1 MVLQPSVDNFLL
13 ATVEKR
19 MRKISYFAV
28 VGLLAALL
36 AACASQQPVS
46 NKKKAEASR
55 NLGEAL
61 MQQGDYPG
69 ALREFLAAEELN
81 PEDPILQNDL
91 GLFYRIKDR
100 LDLAI
105 HHFKRAIE
113 LNPGYAVAKNNLGEV
128 YLQKKEW
135 DTAIVLFK
143 ELSENL
149 LYATPHYPLSNLG
162 FAYYN
167 KGDFTTA
174 ETYYLK
180 ALKIQS
186 DFLPAL
192 LGLGKTYI
200 ALGDGEAAVPRLEK
214 AVSIVPLAAEIHF
227 FLGQAYQLKQDY
239 PNALKA
245 YEQAAAV
252 EPDSVFAAKARQEA
266 EILRQRYG
274 S

>member
-1 MVLQPSVDNFLL
+1 
-13 ATVEKR
+13 
-19 MRKISYFAV
+19 MRKISYFAM
-28 VGLLAALL
+28 VGLAAVLF

-81 PEDPILQNDL
+81 PEDPILHNDL

-100 LDLAI
+100 PDLAI

-113 LNPGYAVAKNNLGEV
+113 LKPGYAVAQNNLGEV

-135 DTAIVLFK
+135 DTAIALFK

-149 LYATPHYPLSNLG
+149 LYATPHYPLTNLG

-167 KGDFTTA
+167 KGDFTSA
-174 ETYYLK
+174 EAYYLR

-200 ALGDGEAAVPRLEK
+200 ALGNGAAAVPRLEK
-214 AVSIVPLAAEIHF
+214 AASLVPLAAEIHF
-227 FLGQAYQLKQDY
+227 FLGQAYQLNQDY
-239 PNALKA
+239 PNALRA
-245 YEQAAAV
+245 YDQAAAV
-252 EPDSVFAAKARQEA
+252 EPDSAFAAKARQEA
-266 EILRQRYG
+266 EILRQHHG

>member
-1 MVLQPSVDNFLL
+1 
-13 ATVEKR
+13 
-19 MRKISYFAV
+19 MRKISYFV
-28 VGLLAALL
+28 MIGLAAALL

-46 NKKKAEASR
+46 DKKKAEASR

-61 MQQGDYPG
+61 MQQGDYPA
-69 ALREFLAAEELN
+69 ALKEFLAAEKLN

-113 LNPGYAVAKNNLGEV
+113 LKPGYAVAQNNLGEV

-135 DTAIVLFK
+135 DTAIVIFK

-149 LYATPHYPLSNLG
+149 LYATPHYPLTNLG
-162 FAYYN
+162 YAYYN
-167 KGDFTTA
+167 KGDFTSA
-174 ETYYLK
+174 EAYYLK
-180 ALKIQS
+180 ALKIRS

-200 ALGDGEAAVPRLEK
+200 AMGNGPEAVAKLEK
-214 AVSIVPLAAEIHF
+214 AVGMAPLAAEIHF
-227 FLGQAYQLKQDY
+227 FLGQAYQLNQEYTK
-239 PNALKA
+239 ALSA
-245 YEQAAAV
+245 YDQAAAV
-252 EPDSVFAAKARQEA
+252 EPDSAFAAKARQEA
-266 EILRQRYG
+266 GLLRQHYG

>member
-1 MVLQPSVDNFLL
+1 
-13 ATVEKR
+13 
-19 MRKISYFAV
+19 MRKLSYFV
-28 VGLLAALL
+28 MIGLLAALV

-46 NKKKAEASR
+46 DKKKAEASR

-61 MQQGDYPG
+61 MQQGDYPA
-69 ALREFLAAEELN
+69 ALSEFLAAEKLN
-81 PEDPILQNDL
+81 PDDPILQNDL

-113 LNPGYAVAKNNLGEV
+113 LKPGYAVAKNNLGEV

-135 DTAIVLFK
+135 DTAIPIFK

-149 LYATPHYPLSNLG
+149 LYATPHYPLNNLG

-180 ALKIQS
+180 ALKIRS

-200 ALGDGEAAVPRLEK
+200 ALGNGPEAVPKLEK
-214 AVSIVPLAAEIHF
+214 AASMAPLAAEIHF
-227 FLGQAYQLKQDY
+227 FLGQAYQLNQEYTK
-239 PNALKA
+239 ALSA
-245 YEQAAAV
+245 YDQAAAV

-266 EILRQRYG
+266 GILRQRYG

>member
-1 MVLQPSVDNFLL
+1 
-13 ATVEKR
+13 
-19 MRKISYFAV
+19 MRKIPYFVTIGLV
-28 VGLLAALL
+28 VACI

-46 NKKKAEASR
+46 DKKKAEASR

-61 MQQGDYPG
+61 MQQGDYPA
-69 ALREFLAAEELN
+69 ALKEFLAAEELN
-81 PEDPILQNDL
+81 PRDPILQNDL
-91 GLFYRIKDR
+91 GIFYRIKDR

-105 HHFKRAIE
+105 HHFKLAIE
-113 LNPGYAVAKNNLGEV
+113 LKPDYAVAKNNLGEV

-135 DTAIVLFK
+135 DTAIAVFK

-149 LYATPHYPLSNLG
+149 LYATPHYPLNNLG
-162 FAYYN
+162 YAYYN

-180 ALKIQS
+180 ALKIRS
-186 DFLPAL
+186 DFLPSL

-200 ALGDGEAAVPRLEK
+200 AMGNGPEAVAKLEK
-214 AVSIVPLAAEIHF
+214 AVSMAPLAAEIHF
-227 FLGQAYQLKQDY
+227 FLGQAYHLNQQD
-239 PNALKA
+239 PEALSA

-252 EPDSVFAAKARQEA
+252 QPDSVFAEKARQEA
-266 EILRQRYG
+266 EIIRQHHG